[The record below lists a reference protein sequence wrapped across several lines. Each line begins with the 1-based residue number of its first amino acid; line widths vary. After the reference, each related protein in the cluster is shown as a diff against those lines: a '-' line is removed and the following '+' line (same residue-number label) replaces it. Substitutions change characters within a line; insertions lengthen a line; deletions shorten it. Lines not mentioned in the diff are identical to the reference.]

1 MTTSHNNIRFTL
13 KNIFA
18 KKDVFNDIL
27 EEYQRILNLINKT
40 SNQPS
45 QFRAREWV
53 VADEVFKADKQIDF
67 YTLIRNL
74 SP

>member
-45 QFRAREWV
+45 QFRARE
-53 VADEVFKADKQIDF
+53 
-67 YTLIRNL
+67 
-74 SP
+74 